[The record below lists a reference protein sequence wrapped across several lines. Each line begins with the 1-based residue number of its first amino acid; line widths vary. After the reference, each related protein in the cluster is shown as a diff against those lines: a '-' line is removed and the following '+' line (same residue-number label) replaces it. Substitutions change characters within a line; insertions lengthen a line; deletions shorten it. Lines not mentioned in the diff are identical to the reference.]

1 MGGRPVDI
9 VISSGVDH
17 QFETQEKTMM
27 KFAMGSETL
36 TQLSQKTSG
45 AGDDLGALVRQLAD
59 AAEPLEGRFNGAG
72 RAAFDRFKNEVDGI
86 SVELN
91 AALSSVLT
99 GITGQNRAFLEGE
112 QQIADETTSA
122 QAGAGFEAARFG
134 TQA

>member
-1 MGGRPVDI
+1 
-9 VISSGVDH
+9 
-17 QFETQEKTMM
+17 MM

-72 RAAFDRFKNEVDGI
+72 RAAFDRFKGEVDGI

-99 GITGQNRAFLEGE
+99 GITGQNRAFVEGE
-112 QQIADETTSA
+112 QQIADETTAA
-122 QAGAGFEAARFG
+122 QSGAGFESARFCG
-134 TQA
+134 SRA

>member
-1 MGGRPVDI
+1 MV
-9 VISSGVDH
+9 SSYVDH
-17 QFETQEKTMM
+17 QFETHEETMM

-112 QQIADETTSA
+112 QQIADETSSA
-122 QAGAGFEAARFG
+122 QAGAGFESARFG